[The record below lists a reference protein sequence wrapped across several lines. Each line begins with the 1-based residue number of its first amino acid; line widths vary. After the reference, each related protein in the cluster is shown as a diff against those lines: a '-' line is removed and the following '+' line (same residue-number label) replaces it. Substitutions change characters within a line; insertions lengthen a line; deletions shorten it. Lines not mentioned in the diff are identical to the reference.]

1 MDVDARDTSLQED
14 FKVLEKTLTL
24 SEAQSQNSK
33 PFTRKIIQTGI
44 GKKAQLL
51 DETYVSQGQFPEVE
65 PLGEYKVGIGDTL
78 SFTKLTESS
87 NILNYESSFPKTE
100 QDDSYILGIGDQIA
114 LIQVNEGTSNATNLG
129 SSNVGAARTL
139 ALVALGVYP
148 RDPVTTVPTECLI
161 IKSVA

>member
-1 MDVDARDTSLQED
+1 MAKLLNRFIVFITVSIFASCSQVLEPVELDVDARDTSLQED

-100 QDDSYILGIGDQIA
+100 QMI
-114 LIQVNEGTSNATNLG
+114 
-129 SSNVGAARTL
+129 
-139 ALVALGVYP
+139 
-148 RDPVTTVPTECLI
+148 PTF
-161 IKSVA
+161 